1 MKAAHLA
8 LVLAI
13 FVVFC
18 IAWLALGLRMELRG
32 KEVLDKNKVQI
43 SSNWGGNVVQNTPQV
58 YYLPGV
64 ETATTVTPPKETTPQ
79 APSLAPEVVTS
90 EGEERPTDTST
101 AESARVYISLSKEE
115 VSAKITMDYRKRGL
129 LWFNTYIIDFDA
141 SYSFEN
147 DTDKA
152 HQVYFSFLL
161 PQGAETFEALL
172 FKVDGVP
179 QTITDISKGLQF
191 NKMVGVGES
200 HNIEISYR
208 GRGVDSWVYGL
219 GGLTTQHK
227 DFALTLNTDF
237 KEVDILTTSVSPN
250 ILETTDN
257 GATLTWQAE
266 NLISKD
272 DVGISVPE
280 KTNPL
285 QIAKNLCYFA
295 PLSFLLFLATF
306 LILVYVRRIN
316 LHPMHFLF
324 VGGAYFVF
332 NLLLAYLVKNINV
345 YFAFG
350 ISFVVSALLILIYLG
365 RVTEKWLYTLRD
377 TGLGLV
383 LFLGVFP
390 IAFFTVYRGLILT
403 IGIVIALAALMM
415 LTAKVK
421 WGEGR
426 VEKSAAMPP
435 PHKEPKKKT
444 A

>member
-1 MKAAHLA
+1 MRAAHLA
-8 LVLAI
+8 IVLAI

-18 IAWLALGLRMELRG
+18 IAWLALGLRMELRS

-43 SSNWGGNVVQNTPQV
+43 NSNWGGNVVQSTPQV

-64 ETATTVTPPKETTPQ
+64 ETGTVVAPTTVPQ
-79 APSLAPEVVTS
+79 TPEVVTS
-90 EGEERPTDTST
+90 EGEERPPVPATP
-101 AESARVYISLSKEE
+101 ESERVYLSLSQEK
-115 VSAKITMDYRKRGL
+115 VSAGITMDYRKRGL
-129 LWFNTYIIDFDA
+129 LWFNTYVIDFDA
-141 SYSFEN
+141 IYSFEN

-152 HQVYFSFLL
+152 HQVYFNFTL

-172 FKVDGVP
+172 FKVDGVTQP
-179 QTITDISKGLQF
+179 ITDISKGLQF
-191 NKMVGVGES
+191 SKMMEVGES

-227 DFALTLNTDF
+227 DFTLTLNTGF
-237 KEVDILTTSVSPN
+237 KEVDVLATSVSPN
-250 ILETTDN
+250 VLETTDK
-257 GATLTWQAE
+257 GATLTWKAE

-280 KTNPL
+280 KTNPFE
-285 QIAKNLCYFA
+285 IAKNLCYFA

-306 LILVYVRRIN
+306 LIMIYVRRIS
-316 LHPMHFLF
+316 LHPMHIVF
-324 VGGAYFVF
+324 VGAAYFVF
-332 NLLLAYLVKNINV
+332 NLLLAYLVKYMNV
-345 YFAFG
+345 YLAFG

-377 TGLGLV
+377 TGLGLL

-390 IAFFTVYRGLILT
+390 LAFFTVHRGLILT

-421 WGEGR
+421 WGEGQT
-426 VEKSAAMPP
+426 EKSAPLPP
-435 PHKEPKKKT
+435 PYKEPKRR
-444 A
+444 AG